1 MWHFIFRIHL
11 AAVILGKCHINK
23 DFVIYQR
30 KLLRVAGLAIS
41 FFSSPP
47 SPSFAPYS
55 AFAGCFKSA
64 SHKKSLSQWNTAIW
78 EIIEWWLG
86 GTNASLRNYTT
97 ISPAFTT
104 FLKASCHPG
113 RKSPRLKIHYIF
125 KPAWWHGNLIP
136 RCNTTTHSSH
146 SSYAN
151 AKAPASLCLSH
162 FTFLRL
168 FSSLFVT
175 PKTPPKPLTLQSQNL
190 GSVFTLR
197 SKFGVLSN
205 EQASLIGLFP
215 DQYGSWLM
223 FIHLTLVGQIWKDDV
238 MPFRTPACFMQ
249 QSHNI
254 AIFCFL
260 CTYVYTHYMNISHPK
275 SWQQHLSIKLANYLL
290 WSVVALFLFQETRL
304 PHRSICRNGQC
315 GIWWDIE

>member
-1 MWHFIFRIHL
+1 MWHFIFQIHL

-30 KLLRVAGLAIS
+30 KLLCVAGLAIAFCS
-41 FFSSPP
+41 SLFFSP

-125 KPAWWHGNLIP
+125 KPAWWHGSLIR
-136 RCNTTTHSSH
+136 RCNTTAHSYSSH
-146 SSYAN
+146 AN
-151 AKAPASLCLSH
+151 TKATASLHLFNFALSY
-162 FTFLRL
+162 L
-168 FSSLFVT
+168 FSLQNILF
-175 PKTPPKPLTLQSQNL
+175 
-190 GSVFTLR
+190 FTLR
-197 SKFGVLSN
+197 QKSFDWILVFYYIPCT
-205 EQASLIGLFP
+205 ASTVSTVVRTGLKEFNNNNKKNHLIFP
-215 DQYGSWLM
+215 
-223 FIHLTLVGQIWKDDV
+223 HCK
-238 MPFRTPACFMQ
+238 
-249 QSHNI
+249 
-254 AIFCFL
+254 
-260 CTYVYTHYMNISHPK
+260 
-275 SWQQHLSIKLANYLL
+275 
-290 WSVVALFLFQETRL
+290 
-304 PHRSICRNGQC
+304 RSCSSR
-315 GIWWDIE
+315 DFT

>member
-11 AAVILGKCHINK
+11 AAVIRGKCHINK

-30 KLLRVAGLAIS
+30 KLLCVAGLAIAFCS
-41 FFSSPP
+41 SLFFSP

-125 KPAWWHGNLIP
+125 KPAWWHGSLIP
-136 RCNTTTHSSH
+136 RCNTTAHSSH
-146 SSYAN
+146 SSHAN
-151 AKAPASLCLSH
+151 TKATASLHLPD
-162 FTFLRL
+162 FALLYL
-168 FSSLFVT
+168 FSSAKYSTF
-175 PKTPPKPLTLQSQNL
+175 
-190 GSVFTLR
+190 
-197 SKFGVLSN
+197 
-205 EQASLIGLFP
+205 
-215 DQYGSWLM
+215 
-223 FIHLTLVGQIWKDDV
+223 H
-238 MPFRTPACFMQ
+238 FM
-249 QSHNI
+249 
-254 AIFCFL
+254 
-260 CTYVYTHYMNISHPK
+260 PK
-275 SWQQHLSIKLANYLL
+275 SFNWMLVFYCIPCTVSTGAMTGLKEFNKKKKKTHLI
-290 WSVVALFLFQETRL
+290 F
-304 PHRSICRNGQC
+304 PHCNRSHSSR
-315 GIWWDIE
+315 DFT